1 MTAADEVR
9 MDANNSPDPAP
20 VHQSPEPEHRPR
32 AFHPDLGDEEADE
45 LVHACFGVF
54 RPTGGGVITWR

>member
-1 MTAADEVR
+1 